1 MRAAQAS
8 PKLKPMI
15 KAVFFDLDG
24 TIRHNRPSGA
34 EVFADYARQ
43 LGLQWTEEDRL
54 RAARWEH
61 FYWAN
66 SWELLE
72 DRRLYEADLTEFWH
86 TYSRREL
93 VALGATAA
101 QAVDW
106 APKIHAYMADA
117 YKPESVVPED
127 ARRVLPLLQEA
138 GYKMAV
144 ISNRSQPYQAE
155 MEALGLAPYFAFALA
170 GGEINKYKP
179 GPAIFRHA
187 CKRLKVKPREAAY
200 VGDNYYADVLGA
212 RGGGLTPVLY
222 DQRGVFPDP
231 GCATIKSFDELEA
244 ALAIESAAS
253 GAD

>member
-1 MRAAQAS
+1 M
-8 PKLKPMI
+8 LKAI
-15 KAVFFDLDG
+15 FFDLDG
-24 TIRHNRPSGA
+24 TIRHNSPSGG

-43 LGLQWTEEDRL
+43 LGLLWTEEDRM

-101 QAVDW
+101 QAIEW
-106 APKIHAYMADA
+106 APQIHAYMTEA
-117 YKPESVVPED
+117 YKPTSVVPED
-127 ARRVLPLLQEA
+127 ARRALPLLRQA

-144 ISNRSQPYQAE
+144 ISNRSKPYQEE
-155 MEALGLAPYFAFALA
+155 MEALELAPYFSFALA
-170 GGEINKYKP
+170 GGEINSYKP
-179 GPAIFRHA
+179 GPEIFHHA
-187 CKRLKVKPREAAY
+187 CKRLRVKPKEAAY
-200 VGDNYYADVLGA
+200 VGDNFYADILGA
-212 RGGGLTPVLY
+212 RRGGLTPVLY
-222 DQRGVFPDP
+222 DRRGVFPDP

-244 ALAIESAAS
+244 ALAKESAISKA
-253 GAD
+253 A

>member
-1 MRAAQAS
+1 M
-8 PKLKPMI
+8 LKAI
-15 KAVFFDLDG
+15 FFDLDG
-24 TIRHNRPSGA
+24 TIRHNLPSGA
-34 EVFADYARQ
+34 EVFADYARE
-43 LGLQWTEEDRL
+43 LGLQWSEEDRL

-101 QAVDW
+101 QAIEW
-106 APKIHAYMADA
+106 APKIHAHMAEA

-127 ARRVLPLLQEA
+127 ARRVLPLLRQA

-144 ISNRSQPYQAE
+144 ISNRSQPYQE
-155 MEALGLAPYFAFALA
+155 EIEALGLGPYFTFALA
-170 GGEINKYKP
+170 GGEINTYKP
-179 GPAIFRHA
+179 GREIFRHA

-212 RGGGLTPVLY
+212 RRGGLIPVLY
-222 DQRGVFPDP
+222 DRRGVFPDP

-244 ALAIESAAS
+244 ALARESAVS
-253 GAD
+253 KAD